1 MVQSAGTTVDQ
12 ALWTGASGID
22 AEARLERG
30 IFIRHLS
37 KTFRSRRGEVDALR
51 DINLDV
57 RQGEFLCIVGP
68 SGCGKTTLLRI
79 LGGLE
84 QPSKGE
90 LDFRIEHGNDPVQ
103 SMVFQEQSVFPWL
116 TVIENAAFG
125 LTVRGISREEREA
138 CARACLRKLGLSNF
152 ERYFPRQLSGG
163 MRQRVNLA
171 RAFTNNPA
179 VLLMDEPLSA
189 LDEQTKMLVQEDL
202 LRLWEGSKKTVIFIT
217 HSLDEAVVL
226 ADRVAVMS
234 YRPGRIKAIFD
245 IDLARP
251 RHALE
256 LRNHPEFVATRG
268 RVWDSLREEVLNSA
282 TDHIGDL
289 R

>member
-1 MVQSAGTTVDQ
+1 M
-12 ALWTGASGID
+12 
-22 AEARLERG
+22 ARLADVAIARTDLDRRDLGSRNAHG
-30 IFIRHLS
+30 IFIRSLGKS
-37 KTFRSRRGEVDALR
+37 FISRQNEIQALR
-51 DINLDV
+51 GVDLTV

-84 QPSKGE
+84 QPSEGD
-90 LDFRIEHGNDPVQ
+90 LDFRIEHGSDPLQ
-103 SMVFQEQSVFPWL
+103 SMVFQEQGVFPWL
-116 TVIENAAFG
+116 SVLENAAFG
-125 LTVRGISREEREA
+125 LTVRGVAREEREA
-138 CARACLRKLGLSNF
+138 ASRTYLRQLGLTDF

-163 MRQRVNLA
+163 MRQRVNIA
-171 RAFTNNPA
+171 RAFANNPA

-202 LRLWEGSKKTVIFIT
+202 LRLWEGSRKTVIFIT

-226 ADRVAVMS
+226 GDRVAVMS
-234 YRPGRIKAIFD
+234 HRPGRIKAIFD

-251 RHALE
+251 RRSLE
-256 LRNHPEFVATRG
+256 LRNDPAFVAIRG
-268 RVWDSLREEVLNSA
+268 RVWDSLREEVLSSA
-282 TDHIGDL
+282 AVDRTDA